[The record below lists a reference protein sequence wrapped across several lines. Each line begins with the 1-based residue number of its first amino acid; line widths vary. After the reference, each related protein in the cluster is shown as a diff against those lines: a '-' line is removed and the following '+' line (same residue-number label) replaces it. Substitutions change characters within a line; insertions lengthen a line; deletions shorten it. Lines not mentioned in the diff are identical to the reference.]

1 MKKVLLATFESLP
14 FIKTG
19 GLADV
24 CYALPKSIN
33 SKKYNVKVVLP
44 LHLSIK
50 EKYQNELKYLT
61 SFDVLAPCFNL
72 QANVYSYFVDKVEY
86 YFIEN
91 ETYFNRNDVYGYHD
105 DKYRFSFFC
114 LAVIEMLKK
123 LEYYP
128 DIIQSNDYHT
138 ALIPAFC
145 KLQYKKDK
153 NIKKIKHIFTI
164 HNLMYQGHYDKSL
177 LFELGFKYKDY
188 SDGLLRFND
197 ECNLMKIGI
206 VCADKIL
213 TVSKTYA
220 KEILNPEYGNGL
232 DVILRYRK
240 DDLIG
245 ITNGIDIDLF
255 NPKKDPYLYQNYDV
269 SSFIKGKKANRDALL
284 KELKLADDD
293 SMVLGIITRMTYQK
307 GLDLILSNIH
317 EILRRN
323 VKLLIIGSGESKYE
337 YAFKIL
343 EKEYKKQVRYIGTY
357 DEKMAHRVY
366 AAADLFLMPSL
377 FEPCGLSQMIAMHY
391 GTLPLVRETG
401 GLLETVKPYNEY
413 EKNGWGFSFR
423 PYNSYDFMI
432 VFNYAYKTYFKN
444 RKDFKMLIKSAMK
457 YDVSFGRV
465 KADYENLY
473 KEMVGD

>member
-24 CYALPKSIN
+24 CYALPKSLN

-44 LHLSIK
+44 LHLSIR
-50 EKYQNELKYLT
+50 EKYQKDLKYLT
-61 SFDVLAPCFNL
+61 TFGVTAPCFKS

-91 ETYFNRNDVYGYHD
+91 ETYFNRDDVYGYHD
-105 DKYRFSFFC
+105 DKYRFSFFS
-114 LAVIEMLKK
+114 LAVVEMLKK

-145 KLQYKKDK
+145 KLQYQKDK

-188 SDGLLRFND
+188 QNGLLRFND

-220 KEILNPEYGNGL
+220 KEILNPEYGQGL

-240 DDLIG
+240 DDLLG
-245 ITNGIDIDLF
+245 ITNGIDTDLF
-255 NPKKDPYLYQNYDV
+255 NPKKDPYLYENYDS
-269 SSFIKGKKANRDALL
+269 SSFLKGKLANKQGLYKDL
-284 KELKLADDD
+284 KFKDDD
-293 SMVLGIITRMTYQK
+293 SMLIGIITRMTYQK
-307 GLDLILSNIH
+307 GLDLIISNCH

-323 VKLLIIGSGESKYE
+323 VKLVIIGSGESKYE
-337 YAFKIL
+337 YSFKIL
-343 EKEYKKQVRYIGTY
+343 EKEYKKQVRYICTY
-357 DEKMAHRVY
+357 DEKLAHRVY
-366 AAADLFLMPSL
+366 AACDLFLMPSL
-377 FEPCGLSQMIAMHY
+377 FEPCGLSQMIAMRY

-401 GLLETVKPYNEY
+401 GLVETVKPYNEY
-413 EKNGWGFSFR
+413 EKTGWGFSFR

-444 RKDFKMLIKSAMK
+444 KKDYKMLIKCAMK
-457 YDVSFGRV
+457 SDVSFKRV
-465 KADYENLY
+465 KTEYENLY
-473 KEMVGD
+473 KEMIGD

>member
-1 MKKVLLATFESLP
+1 MKKVLLTTFESLP

-33 SKKYNVKVVLP
+33 SKKINVKVVLP

-50 EKYQNELKYLT
+50 KKYLKELNYLT
-61 SFDVLAPCFNL
+61 TIDVLAPCFNL

-86 YFIEN
+86 YFIDN
-91 ETYFNRNDVYGYHD
+91 DTYFNRDDVYGYHD

-145 KLQYKKDK
+145 KLQYKNNK

-164 HNLMYQGHYDKSL
+164 HNLLYQGHYDKSL
-177 LFELGFKYKDY
+177 LFELGFKYKDFQN
-188 SDGLLRFND
+188 GLLRFND

-206 VCADKIL
+206 CCADKIL
-213 TVSKTYA
+213 TVSKNYA
-220 KEILNPEYGNGL
+220 KEILSPEYGQGL
-232 DVILRYRK
+232 ECVLKYRE
-240 DDLIG
+240 DDLCG
-245 ITNGIDIDLF
+245 IINGIDCDFF
-255 NPKKDPYLYQNYDV
+255 NPKNDPFLYENYD
-269 SSFIKGKKANRDALL
+269 SHNFLKGKQANKQELL
-284 KELKLADDD
+284 KELKFKDDN
-293 SMVLGIITRMTYQK
+293 SMLVGIITRMTYQK
-307 GLDLILSNIH
+307 GLDLVLSNYK
-317 EILRRN
+317 EMLRKN
-323 VKLLIIGSGESKYE
+323 IKLVIIGSGESKYE

-343 EKEYKKQVRYIGTY
+343 EKEYKKQVRYICTY
-357 DEKMAHRVY
+357 DEKLAHRVY
-366 AAADLFLMPSL
+366 ASCDLFLMPSK
-377 FEPCGLSQMIAMHY
+377 FEPCGLSQMIAMRY

-401 GLLETVKPYNEY
+401 GLKETIEPYNEY
-413 EKNGWGFSFR
+413 TKTGWGFSFK

-444 RKDFKMLIKSAMK
+444 KKDYKMLIKNAMK
-457 YDVSFGRV
+457 TDVSFKRV
-465 KADYENLY
+465 KSEYENLY
-473 KEMVGD
+473 NEMVGD